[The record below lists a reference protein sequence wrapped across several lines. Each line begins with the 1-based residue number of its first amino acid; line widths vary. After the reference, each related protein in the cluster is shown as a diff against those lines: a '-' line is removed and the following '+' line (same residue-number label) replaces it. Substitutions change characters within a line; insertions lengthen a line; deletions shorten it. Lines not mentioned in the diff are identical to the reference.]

1 MEINRLLQILEQTIN
16 RLLTRP
22 NRLSFLE
29 TRLFMIREVCRLFGV
44 PPYMVFASDSNPRAN
59 VEQQN
64 REFLH
69 QTLVP
74 LGTKLEQEANRKL
87 ILFPRTYFTSFDYKE
102 LTRGD
107 MATRA
112 EWQNKLRMIGVLSV
126 NEIREMEG
134 LESLGEEGN
143 FRVSQVQLQPIDP
156 KTGSPAAPPS
166 LETGQ
171 PGESGEAETPG
182 QNENQEAENGQEEE
196 QEENQDN

>member
-1 MEINRLLQILEQTIN
+1 
-16 RLLTRP
+16 
-22 NRLSFLE
+22 
-29 TRLFMIREVCRLFGV
+29 MIREICRLFGV
-44 PPYMVFASDSNPRAN
+44 PPFMVFASDSNPRAN

-64 REFLH
+64 REFIH

-87 ILFPRTYFTSFDYKE
+87 ILFPRRYFTSFDYNE
-102 LTRGD
+102 MTRGD

-112 EWQNKLRMIGVLSV
+112 QWQNTLRMIGVLSV

-134 LESLGEEGN
+134 LESIGQEGN

-156 KTGSPAAPPS
+156 ETGSPAAPPS

-171 PGESGEAETPG
+171 PGESGSTDDSNQD
-182 QNENQEAENGQEEE
+182 QNSEAENESQEDSEEE
-196 QEENQDN
+196 SETN